1 MTKTVVLLLVK
12 TSLSGINQSWLVCL
26 FYWSKTLFS
35 LFGWSTFLASL
46 KPVWNSWKSMTVAG
60 IRTIPRGTVFQLK
73 TAGKGF
79 YQETS
84 TVANIHTG
92 RHWKGWSQWN
102 TTLDYHCNMYLF
114 TQFSE
119 GICFVYYSWSALH
132 SPVKKTSDKNNGNNT
147 DTSYNKC
154 FLIINNLLCNC
165 RKTSWFGNIYKFDK
179 SLSFLGTCSKEK
191 KDSQTFISWQ

>member
-12 TSLSGINQSWLVCL
+12 TSSFGMNQFWLVCL

-35 LFGWSTFLASL
+35 LFGWSTSQTSL
-46 KPVWNSWKSMTVAG
+46 IQLKKHKFTWLCLMTVAG

-102 TTLDYHCNMYLF
+102 TTLDYHCTMYSF

-119 GICFVYYSWSALH
+119 GISYLFSALH
-132 SPVKKTSDKNNGNNT
+132 SPNKQTSDKNNGNNT
-147 DTSYNKC
+147 DTSYNNC
-154 FLIINNLLCNC
+154 F
-165 RKTSWFGNIYKFDK
+165 
-179 SLSFLGTCSKEK
+179 
-191 KDSQTFISWQ
+191 